1 MRGLSVLRS
10 IGAAVD
16 DGALHSITSSAW
28 SRSEGEVRSSGKRK
42 TNGDEAPRPSGNLV
56 EFKFPANQGIFLAE
70 EILNFAANH
79 WNYAWQLRV
88 RRGGFPRREQQNS
101 ELELPNREL
110 LNCSRPIREFG
121 NSNPAVPDRR
131 VFCVSGF
138 RSRTP
143 PDSGGAGN
151 ALGFMLG
158 SPTAAPETRF
168 EHAVTAQQD
177 RASGAGGTIRLAS
190 RRGGQLPSHA

>member
-42 TNGDEAPRPSGNLV
+42 TNEDEAPRPSGNLV

-88 RRGGFPRREQQNS
+88 RRGGFPRGERQ
-101 ELELPNREL
+101 NREL
-110 LNCSRPIREFG
+110 KLPNTERM
-121 NSNPAVPDRR
+121 N
-131 VFCVSGF
+131 
-138 RSRTP
+138 RSR
-143 PDSGGAGN
+143 AIR
-151 ALGFMLG
+151 ALR
-158 SPTAAPETRF
+158 P
-168 EHAVTAQQD
+168 
-177 RASGAGGTIRLAS
+177 
-190 RRGGQLPSHA
+190 